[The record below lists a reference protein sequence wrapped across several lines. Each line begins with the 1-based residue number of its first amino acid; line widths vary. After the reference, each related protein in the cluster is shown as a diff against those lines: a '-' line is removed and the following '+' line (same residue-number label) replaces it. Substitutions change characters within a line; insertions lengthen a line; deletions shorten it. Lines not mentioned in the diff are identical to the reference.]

1 MAKRKVKATAKG
13 GAGNQGGEVRQRV
26 WSVDESGR
34 RICKFVTVPRVV
46 VRKIP
51 GEQKQVLLRLL
62 EDGHREQSVVVK
74 HLRSVLSGLELVAS
88 RPMPGVD
95 EFASRGMASVVRECV
110 DRLDRLNADLKDAE
124 EEIRTHGFINDI
136 PF

>member
-1 MAKRKVKATAKG
+1 MAKRKVNATAEG

-51 GEQKQVLLRLL
+51 SDQKAAVLRLL
-62 EDGHREQSVVVK
+62 EGHHKEQACVMK
-74 HLRSVLSGLELVAS
+74 NLRSVLAGLEMVAS
-88 RPMPGVD
+88 RPLPGID

-110 DRLDRLNADLKDAE
+110 DRLYRLNTDLKDTE
-124 EEIRTHGFINDI
+124 EEIRTHGVILDI